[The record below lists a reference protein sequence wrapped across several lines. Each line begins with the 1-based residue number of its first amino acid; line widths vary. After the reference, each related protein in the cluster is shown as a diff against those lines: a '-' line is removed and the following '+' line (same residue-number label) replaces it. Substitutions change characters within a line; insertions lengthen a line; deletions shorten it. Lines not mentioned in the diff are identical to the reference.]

1 MLGSAC
7 PDVRSIG
14 KPRRFRTGPG
24 PRSGRFRRVAASRR
38 RPGTD
43 ACIATVPTPRPRRP
57 ARAPNMRPPS
67 INHLAMERFDA
78 LVVGAGPAG
87 STAAFRLARA
97 GARVLLV
104 DKARFPRDKP
114 CGGGLTVRAVR
125 LLPFSVA
132 PVVEEEV
139 DVFELG
145 LGFRRRFVR
154 RTAAPLVVMTQRR
167 RLDAFLVEQAQ
178 EAGVEFRDGATA
190 DGIDATVVIGADG
203 VNGSFAR
210 SAGHV
215 HEVALGGNVPYGP
228 VSRRRYARRAVVEF
242 GIVRA
247 ATAGSS
253 RRATTSTSASG
264 AGSTRDR
271 ICGSTSRGSAAPI
284 GSRRTRSPTSAATGP
299 AATAGIHARAGPNR
313 ARRRCGRPRRS
324 GLRRRHL
331 RSPAQ
336 RPARSR
342 ERTGDHRRPRRR
354 FPLICRD
361 IGSRAR
367 ALCGRLL
374 AGEAGARRFPNAS
387 FTLLQAP
394 YAWRAME
401 KLLRADATH
410 PGAIGGPAAPRS
422 EPPSCSPVLR
432 VTRARHSRGQRERL
446 RPLSALTAVAAVAL
460 ALSSAASADLRDET
474 SSPSGTHR

>member
-1 MLGSAC
+1 MADARISR
-7 PDVRSIG
+7 VRM
-14 KPRRFRTGPG
+14 RDLTRRDRFRTGPG
-24 PRSGRFRRVAASRR
+24 PRSFAVSGACASASSARR
-38 RPGTD
+38 R
-43 ACIATVPTPRPRRP
+43 CFSIATVPTPRPRRP
-57 ARAPNMRPPS
+57 ARAPNMPTS
-67 INHLAMERFDA
+67 DINHLAMERFDA

-145 LGFRRRFVR
+145 LGYRRRFVR

-178 EAGVEFRDGATA
+178 EAGAEFRDGATA

-215 HEVALGGNVPYGP
+215 HEVALEANVPYGP
-228 VSRRRYARRAVVEF
+228 VSRAATHGARSSSS
-242 GIVRA
+242 GSSRA

-284 GSRRTRSPTSAATGP
+284 RSRRTRSPTSRYRLP
-299 AATAGIHARAGPNR
+299 
-313 ARRRCGRPRRS
+313 
-324 GLRRRHL
+324 LRR
-331 RSPAQ
+331 PEFT
-336 RPARSR
+336 PARG
-342 ERTGDHRRPRRR
+342 RTALVGDAAGLVDPVSGDGIYEALLA
-354 FPLICRD
+354 P
-361 IGSRAR
+361 GSQPR
-367 ALCGRLL
+367 ALEII
-374 AGEAGARRFPNAS
+374 AG
-387 FTLLQAP
+387 
-394 YAWRAME
+394 
-401 KLLRADATH
+401 RADDF
-410 PGAIGGPAAPRS
+410 RS
-422 EPPSCSPVLR
+422 YAGTLDR
-432 VTRARHSRGQRERL
+432 
-446 RPLSALTAVAAVAL
+446 AL
-460 ALSSAASADLRDET
+460 ALSAAASWRAAGARAFPERELHAAPGALCVARDGEAVA
-474 SSPSGTHR
+474 SRRHPSGSDRRSRRRRAPSRRVARPSCG

>member
-1 MLGSAC
+1 
-7 PDVRSIG
+7 
-14 KPRRFRTGPG
+14 
-24 PRSGRFRRVAASRR
+24 
-38 RPGTD
+38 
-43 ACIATVPTPRPRRP
+43 
-57 ARAPNMRPPS
+57 
-67 INHLAMERFDA
+67 MERFDA

-145 LGFRRRFVR
+145 LGYRRRFVR

-178 EAGVEFRDGATA
+178 EAGAEFRDGATA

-215 HEVALGGNVPYGP
+215 HEVALEGNVPYGP

-242 GIVRA
+242 GIVPGGYGWVFPKGDHVNVGVGGWLHQGPHLREHLARLCRA
-247 ATAGSS
+247 HRIPEDALTDVRGYRLPLRRPEFTPARGRTALVGDAAGLVDPVSGDGIYEALLS
-253 RRATTSTSASG
+253 ARLAAENALEIIAGRADDFRSY
-264 AGSTRDR
+264 AGTLDR
-271 ICGSTSRGSAAPI
+271 ALALSAAA
-284 GSRRTRSPTSAATGP
+284 SW
-299 AATAGIHARAGPNR
+299 RAK
-313 ARRRCGRPRRS
+313 
-324 GLRRRHL
+324 L
-331 RSPAQ
+331 
-336 RPARSR
+336 
-342 ERTGDHRRPRRR
+342 
-354 FPLICRD
+354 
-361 IGSRAR
+361 
-367 ALCGRLL
+367 AL
-374 AGEAGARRFPNAS
+374 ERFPNAS

-410 PGAIGGPAAPRS
+410 PGAIGGPGGAA
-422 EPPSCSPVLR
+422 LR
-432 VTRARHSRGQRERL
+432 AAELLARLAGDPGKAFAR
-446 RPLSALTAVAAVAL
+446 TA
-460 ALSSAASADLRDET
+460 
-474 SSPSGTHR
+474 